1 MVLPLDFAVLSG
13 VVFSLAFFVIRS
25 SLPRVVPVVPD
36 PTFRHFIHN
45 PDLPVCPQL
54 GVLNIRGPLFFG
66 AVYHLEEEL
75 RHNHQTHPGQNNLVL
90 RMHGVD
96 ICDLSGIEMLES
108 TVRTYRQLGGD
119 VFLVRPRRPVLEV
132 MEHSGFIDETLGRD
146 HILEQEGAIE
156 YLFDQVL
163 DPAVC
168 IYECEHRVFAE
179 CQALEKHPYGMQFPP
194 VPRHIHRHDRHVSPE
209 TFQELA
215 DDPDAMILDV
225 REPAEYNQGH
235 VPGAGLLPL
244 RLLPLYGVEGGTLAW
259 RAAGLPITGQ
269 AEDTITVT
277 GAKDFPAMPV
287 EAGRQRRAMTAMR
300 IKNRTAKLAER
311 LALLSTTGDL
321 SVLRG
326 DIERLLDQLPAARR
340 QGGGCVHLDPKRPVL
355 IVSDSH
361 ALRGAF
367 HKLLQDKY
375 VGSATNLES
384 IVRGDLQL
392 LLLGDILHSESKSR
406 WQTVVD
412 EYMTEFTSAER
423 RSSERDSSGSRSTD
437 QDNSHREI
445 GPTPSMDKEMA
456 NAFGLAAMIMT
467 LQRSIPGFYCL
478 KGNHDNLLNSEE
490 NGNGQLLKHVSWPGE
505 GEIARAW
512 TMVRFGTSFAG
523 KYAAWENSRPI
534 FTVCNGEDD
543 FKFVASHSEPAGP
556 YTLDEIE
563 ERSDEVVF
571 GLTWTRNKGQFA
583 PDVLRNV
590 FGREWLHSRYF
601 VSHTGSE
608 EGIVH
613 LSRERLVIV
622 NKPRHLVAALVQPG
636 TKEFEVHIVAG
647 P

>member
-1 MVLPLDFAVLSG
+1 VAIHIAVGQMRHLLGLDVPVVPELYRTMAALVAAAGAWNQASLSIGLGTLVLLIVLRRLHHRVPAALLAIAVAAVAVKVLGLDESGVRVVGAIPRSLPSPTWVATGMLPDLQMIRSLIMGATAVAALGLIEAVAASQTLARHSGDRLDSNQEFFGQGLANIASGLLSGYPCSGSFTRSALAQQSGGRTQLTGVITGVTIMAGMLLLAPYAAMVPKPAIAGVLMVVAWGMVDRQSVRRVLRTSRTESAVMVITFCATMVLPLDFAVLSG

-244 RLLPLYGVEGGTLAW
+244 RLLPEKWGELPRDRTLLLCCRSGRRTTRALYMLEDAGFTKLYGVEGGTLAW

-311 LALLSTTGDL
+311 LAL
-321 SVLRG
+321 
-326 DIERLLDQLPAARR
+326 
-340 QGGGCVHLDPKRPVL
+340 
-355 IVSDSH
+355 
-361 ALRGAF
+361 F
-367 HKLLQDKY
+367 
-375 VGSATNLES
+375 
-384 IVRGDLQL
+384 
-392 LLLGDILHSESKSR
+392 
-406 WQTVVD
+406 
-412 EYMTEFTSAER
+412 
-423 RSSERDSSGSRSTD
+423 
-437 QDNSHREI
+437 REVAVC
-445 GPTPSMDKEMA
+445 T
-456 NAFGLAAMIMT
+456 
-467 LQRSIPGFYCL
+467 SIP
-478 KGNHDNLLNSEE
+478 
-490 NGNGQLLKHVSWPGE
+490 NGPS
-505 GEIARAW
+505 
-512 TMVRFGTSFAG
+512 
-523 KYAAWENSRPI
+523 
-534 FTVCNGEDD
+534 
-543 FKFVASHSEPAGP
+543 
-556 YTLDEIE
+556 
-563 ERSDEVVF
+563 
-571 GLTWTRNKGQFA
+571 
-583 PDVLRNV
+583 
-590 FGREWLHSRYF
+590 
-601 VSHTGSE
+601 
-608 EGIVH
+608 
-613 LSRERLVIV
+613 
-622 NKPRHLVAALVQPG
+622 
-636 TKEFEVHIVAG
+636 
-647 P
+647 